1 MMQTIRNPSRRVKRM
16 RIHLAF
22 AMTVVLAACA
32 QAQPGCPA
40 VAFKTAVSAN
50 LQPSAA
56 SHIVLL
62 RENDG
67 SYTAY
72 EMTNA
77 SPYRIVRK
85 TPNYQK
91 LLTACLPAHSSLPP
105 LPPPKDPGNPPG
117 APAQY
122 EEFVR
127 LTSGEY
133 LYVAAGI
140 DVVLFDSQLNVI
152 SEAQYAPYARFV
164 TLADLNGDGI
174 LDIVALRDGNPPV
187 DGNDTRGA
195 LDIFLGAG
203 GTKFQKPIEYA
214 IPAPGYLQPIY
225 AASIAVGD
233 LNGDH
238 KPDLITVTTDFF
250 GEKATISAFLGN
262 GDGTFQPPRTLF
274 PGQYSKV
281 QAIAIA
287 DLNCD
292 GKPDLAFPFDN
303 ASPMVA
309 VAMGNGDGTFATP
322 AQYPVGGVQSIAVGD
337 VNRDGIPDIVTS
349 GVSILFGDGKG
360 IFPRRLDYAVQGNGA
375 VILTDLDG
383 DGRMDVIL
391 GVGNPQVLSGDNI
404 LFGWDNGTYFGP
416 QVSLVPG
423 VIAPQG
429 LAAAD
434 FNGDGIQDLV
444 YQYGANTISILKGA
458 GNGSFTPGAQYQL
471 AANSYPVRMTIA
483 DFNHDG
489 KPDLAMTT
497 GNPASVAVFLG
508 KGDGTFEGPLNTP
521 APAGIGELVA
531 GDFNGDG
538 KLDLAVVERGGNYG
552 PEDAVLIF
560 LGHGDGTFAA
570 PVAYPAG
577 PVTSSIGVGDFN
589 GDGKLDLAITNAGSQ
604 IDPTQTGS
612 VSFLLGRGDGA
623 FSAGSSIPLRF
634 ANGPGTGLGELVVA
648 DFNRDGKLD
657 LAITPD
663 DEITGLAVLL
673 GRGDGSF
680 QTPVIYPVSA
690 QYVAV
695 ADLNGDKIPDLIA
708 VGLDA
713 TDYLL
718 GNGDGT
724 FQPEVS
730 VTSQTG
736 PLITADFNGD
746 GKPDLASTG
755 VVTFLNISQPPPSLT
770 VVSSASLA
778 PGPVAPDSFATAF
791 GKNSAAATASA
802 GSGPWP
808 TTLGNTTVSVRDA
821 SGNTRP
827 APLLYVS
834 PQQVNFLIPADTSTG
849 TATITVTTQSLGL
862 NLTESA
868 QVQIAPVAPSL
879 FVLNA
884 GGLAA
889 AYLVRAAPG
898 KPQSFDSVFT
908 LQNGAPVAKPID
920 LAPPGDQVYLILY
933 GTGIRNA
940 GPAGVTVNIDG
951 LNARVTYAGPETKV
965 DGLDQI
971 NVLLP
976 PALAGSGDVS
986 VVLTAAGITANSV
999 HVTIQ

>member
-1 MMQTIRNPSRRVKRM
+1 M
-16 RIHLAF
+16 RIQLAF
-22 AMTVVLAACA
+22 AMAVALAACA

-72 EMTNA
+72 EMTNE

-91 LLTACLPAHSSLPP
+91 QLTACLPSHSSLPP
-105 LPPPKDPGNPPG
+105 LLPPTAPGSPPG
-117 APAQY
+117 APSQREA
-122 EEFVR
+122 FVR
-127 LTSGEY
+127 LGSGDY
-133 LYVAAGI
+133 LFVTAGI
-140 DVVLFDSQLNVI
+140 DVVLFDSELNFK
-152 SEAQYAPYARFV
+152 SEAQYPQFEAQSL
-164 TLADLNGDGI
+164 TLADFNGDGN
-174 LDIVALRDGNPPV
+174 LDIVAIRAQPIGISESPLPAVV
-187 DGNDTRGA
+187 DI
-195 LDIFLGAG
+195 LLGTG
-203 GTKFQKPIEYA
+203 GVGFQKPTEYQ
-214 IPAPGYLQPIY
+214 IPASGYQSAFPI
-225 AASIAVGD
+225 SVAVGD

-238 KPDLITVTTDFF
+238 KPDLVVVTGSFPLAAESTMWIFF
-250 GEKATISAFLGN
+250 GDGN
-262 GDGTFQPPRTLF
+262 GTFQAQEISPLNLNV
-274 PGQYSKV
+274 PGQIS
-281 QAIAIA
+281 AIAIA
-287 DLNCD
+287 DLNRD
-292 GKPDLAFPFDN
+292 GRADLAFTFLDGSGN
-303 ASPMVA
+303 PMLA
-309 VAMGNGDGTFATP
+309 VALGNGNATFSTP
-322 AQYPVGGVQSIAVGD
+322 ALYPVQGFQSLAVGD
-337 VNRDGIPDIVTS
+337 VNGDGIPDIVTS

-360 IFPRRLDYAVQGNGA
+360 AFLRRLDYLVNSDGA
-375 VILTDLDG
+375 VILADIDG
-383 DGRMDVIL
+383 DGRMDIVL
-391 GVGNPQVLSGDNI
+391 GEGNPLALTAGLMV

-416 QVSLVPG
+416 QISLVPG
-423 VIAPQG
+423 AIVPQAYG

-444 YQYGANTISILKGA
+444 YWWGAFSILKGT
-458 GNGSFTPGAQYQL
+458 GDGSFIAGAQYQL
-471 AANSYPVRMTIA
+471 AGNSYALALAVA
-483 DFNHDG
+483 DLNHDG
-489 KPDLAMTT
+489 KPDFAVTT
-497 GNPASVAVFLG
+497 ANPASVAVFLG
-508 KGDGTFEGPLNTP
+508 KGDGTFEAPLNTS
-521 APAGIGELVA
+521 APAGLGKLVA

-538 KLDLAVVERGGNYG
+538 KLDLAVIESTANSGLA
-552 PEDAVLIF
+552 DAVLIF
-560 LGHGDGTFAA
+560 LGHGDGTFAS

-577 PVTSSIGVGDFN
+577 PVASSIAVGDFN

-604 IDPTQTGS
+604 IDPQTGG
-612 VSFLLGRGDGA
+612 VSLLLGKGDGT
-623 FSAGSSIPLRF
+623 FSAGTSITLRF
-634 ANGPGTGLGELVVA
+634 AIAAFPAFGGPDRLVVA

-657 LAITPD
+657 LAITS
-663 DEITGLAVLL
+663 DEIAELAILL

-680 QTPVIYPVSA
+680 QAPAIYPIDARNVM
-690 QYVAV
+690 AV
-695 ADLNGDKIPDLIA
+695 ADLNGDKIPDLI
-708 VGLDA
+708 VSGEV
-713 TDYLL
+713 TGYLL

-724 FQPEVS
+724 FQPGVS

-746 GKPDLASTG
+746 GKSDLALPG

-808 TTLGNTTVSVRDA
+808 TTLSNTTASVRDA

-827 APLLYVS
+827 AQLLYVS
-834 PQQVNFLIPADTSTG
+834 PQQVNFLIPADTSAG
-849 TATITVTTQSLGL
+849 MATVTVTTQSLGL
-862 NLTESA
+862 NITESA

-889 AYLVRAAPG
+889 AYLVRVAPG

-908 LQNGAPVAKPID
+908 LQNGALVAKPID
-920 LAPPGDQVYLILY
+920 LGPPGEQVYLILY
-933 GTGIRNA
+933 GTGIRNV

-986 VVLTAAGITANSV
+986 VVLTAAGIAANSV
-999 HVTIQ
+999 RVTIQ